1 MSVKTPITAAQVYEI
16 MRPYQLTAE
25 QASAVQDAAT
35 DAPTLVVAGAGSGKT
50 ELMAVRVL
58 WLVANSV
65 CKPEEILG
73 LTFTR
78 KAAAE
83 LSKRIFEALLKL
95 RDSELWPADLD
106 YDFTQP
112 TISTYNAYANGLFRD
127 FALAIG
133 HEPEATLLTDA
144 AAFQLARE
152 VVVRYGSDVDAR
164 LSDLDLNLDNLVSA
178 VIELAQAMNDNLA
191 NSDQVES
198 VLQTVVED
206 LSQLPRK
213 LGSNDTT
220 PFAYLTEILEPLIK
234 TSTIAKLADRYREE
248 KHKRSYV
255 DYSDQVA
262 LAELAVRNVPAV
274 KVRERS
280 SFKQVLLDEY
290 QDTSFLQTRLLQGL
304 FEGHPVY
311 AVGDPNQSI
320 YGWRGASASN
330 LDTFGTDFGTGFI
343 AGSTASQV
351 AANVK
356 QFSLS
361 TSWRNPKNVLSLAN
375 HLAIPLTTPPSYL
388 PVQPRAAGK
397 LELITLQS
405 RQNADDGVVSVEV
418 LENSI
423 LEADRVAEWFVS
435 KPGDSTLALLMRWRG
450 QMPIYVERLENA
462 GLAVEVVGLGG
473 LMQMPEIVDLVSAL
487 KVIHLPTAGSQLIRL
502 LTGPRWR
509 IGSKDIE
516 RLYKFASK
524 NARYANQPK
533 AKESEGLA
541 AALDSREYAIED
553 ATSLVDALDLLLE
566 DRHSSRTQLSE
577 KGLARMKDAAR
588 TLQAMRQKTGMGL
601 PEFVRAVQEELWLDI
616 EVTANPRR
624 KNPMAHLNA
633 FSNVVSNYSASTN
646 NPTLGS
652 FLDWLDYAD
661 QREKF
666 EVPNVTPEQGVV
678 QLLTVHAA
686 KGLEWDYVAVA
697 NLAAKDFPNER
708 PQRGDFSG
716 WLEAGKLPYPLRGDK
731 GSLPSF
737 NYSNAQTQKE
747 ANEAKTSFK
756 EMVKDHILREERRL
770 VYVAVTRPK
779 LELLLTGSYWKPGTK
794 TVGAPSQYLYE
805 AATLPNNVV
814 QVANRSD
821 SGDEPFAG
829 PESLENFLLE
839 TSVVEQWPMDPLGAS
854 HREKLEAAKDQTLQ
868 AIEVARANP
877 RLLVAENE
885 LHQEIDLLL
894 KEREQAQKDSKLVQ
908 APVRVS
914 ASAFKD
920 FVSKLP
926 EVAERYRRPMPS
938 APYKQTRAGTLFH
951 AWVEQRFG
959 LVSLPEP
966 EESNIYG
973 QASAEEALDQLAE
986 FGSQTETIEA
996 LKATF
1001 EKSRWANQTPL
1012 EIEREIQLTIGNN
1025 TFVCKL
1031 DAVFKTDSGVE
1042 IVDWKTGKPPTSDA
1056 EVAERALQLALYRLA
1071 YSRFTGIPEQQIEVS
1086 LYFVNEALEI
1096 RPSQVPTGD
1105 ELLKI
1110 WQGVL
1115 EKFVV

>member
-1 MSVKTPITAAQVYEI
+1 MSAKPLVTAAQVYAI
-16 MRPYQLTAE
+16 MRPYTLTDE
-25 QASAVQDAAT
+25 QASAVQDAST
-35 DAPTLVVAGAGSGKT
+35 EAPTLVVAGAGSGKT

-65 CKPEEILG
+65 CRPEEILG

-83 LSKRIFEALLKL
+83 LSKRIYEALLKL
-95 RDSELWPADLD
+95 RDSDLWPVDLD

-112 TISTYNAYANGLFRD
+112 TISTYNAYSNGLFRD
-127 FALAIG
+127 FALSIG
-133 HEPEATLLTDA
+133 YEPEATLLTDA

-152 VVVRYGSDVDAR
+152 VVVRYGSEVDSR
-164 LSDLDLNLDNLVSA
+164 LSDLDLNLDDLVSS

-191 NSDQVES
+191 NSEQVEA

-213 LGSNDTT
+213 IGSNDTT
-220 PFAYLTEILEPLIK
+220 PFAYLTDILEPLIK

-262 LAELAVRNVPAV
+262 LAELAVRTVPAL
-274 KVRERS
+274 KTRERS
-280 SFKQVLLDEY
+280 GFKQVLLDEY

-330 LDTFGTDFGTGFI
+330 LDTFGTDFGKGFI
-343 AGSTASQV
+343 AGVTESKS

-361 TSWRNPKNVLSLAN
+361 TSWRNPRNVLTVAN
-375 HLAIPLTTPPSYL
+375 HLALPLTLAPSYL
-388 PVQPRAAGK
+388 PAQTKSEGK
-397 LELITLQS
+397 LELVTLKS
-405 RQNADDGVVSVEV
+405 RQNADEGLVNVEV

-423 LEADRVAEWFVS
+423 LEADRVAEWFAS
-435 KPGDSTLALLMRWRG
+435 KPNDSTLALLMRWRG
-450 QMPIYVERLENA
+450 QMPLYVERLENA

-509 IGSKDIE
+509 IAAKDIE
-516 RLYKFASK
+516 RLHKFAAK
-524 NARYANQPK
+524 NARYANQPRPK
-533 AKESEGLA
+533 NSEGSDA
-541 AALDSREYAIED
+541 AQEYAIED

-566 DRHSSRTQLSE
+566 DRHASRTNLSQ

-601 PEFVRAVQEELWLDI
+601 AEFVRAVQEELWLDI

-633 FSNVVSNYSASTN
+633 FSNVVANYAASNN
-646 NPTLGS
+646 NPTLAS
-652 FLDWLDYAD
+652 FLAWLDYAD

-666 EVPNVTPEQGVV
+666 EVPNVTPEKGVV

-697 NLAAKDFPNER
+697 NLAANDFPNER
-708 PQRGDFSG
+708 TQRGDFSG
-716 WLEAGKLPYPLRGDK
+716 WLEAGKLPYPLRGDN

-737 NYSNAQTQKE
+737 DYSKALTQKDASDAK
-747 ANEAKTSFK
+747 ANFK
-756 EMVKDHILREERRL
+756 DLVKDHILLEERRL
-770 VYVAVTRPK
+770 AYVAVTRPK
-779 LELLLTGSYWKPGTK
+779 LELFLTGSYWKPGTK
-794 TVGAPSQYLYE
+794 KIGAPSQYLYE
-805 AATLPNNVV
+805 LATLPSTVV
-814 QVANRSD
+814 QVANRTD
-821 SGDEPFAG
+821 DIDEPFA
-829 PESLENFLLE
+829 PSESLENQLLE
-839 TSVVEQWPMDPLGAS
+839 TSVNEQWPLDPLGDAHRAS
-854 HREKLEAAKDQTLQ
+854 LQTAKLQTLTALEAAR
-868 AIEVARANP
+868 INP
-877 RLLVAENE
+877 ELLVAENE
-885 LHQEIDLLL
+885 LHDQIDLLL
-894 KEREQAQKDSKLVQ
+894 REREQSLIDIKLVD

-920 FVSKLP
+920 FVTRLP
-926 EVAERYRRPMPS
+926 AIAEHYRRPMPT

-966 EESNIYG
+966 EEPNIYG
-973 QASAEEALDQLAE
+973 DSVPTEEIDQLAE

-1001 EKSRWANQTPL
+1001 EKSRWANQIPL
-1012 EIEREIQLTIGNN
+1012 EIEREIQLTIANN

-1031 DAVFKTDSGVE
+1031 DAVFKTDTGFE
-1042 IVDWKTGKPPTSDA
+1042 IVDWKTGKPPTTDA
-1056 EVAERALQLALYRLA
+1056 EVVERSLQLALYRLA
-1071 YSRFTGIPEQQIEVS
+1071 YSRFTGVPESQIEVS
-1086 LYFVNEALEI
+1086 LYFVNEALEL
-1096 RPSQVPTGD
+1096 RPSQVPAGD
-1105 ELLKI
+1105 ELLAI
-1110 WQGVL
+1110 WRSVL
-1115 EKFVV
+1115 EQFVV

>member
-1 MSVKTPITAAQVYEI
+1 MFHKAPISAAQVYAI
-16 MRPYQLTAE
+16 MRPYSLTAE

-35 DAPTLVVAGAGSGKT
+35 DTPTLVVAGAGSGKT

-65 CKPEEILG
+65 CRPEEILG

-83 LSKRIFEALLKL
+83 LSKRIYEALLKL
-95 RDSELWPADLD
+95 RDSDLWPADLD

-127 FALAIG
+127 FALSIG
-133 HEPEATLLTDA
+133 YEPEATLLTDA

-152 VVVRYGSDVDAR
+152 VVVRYGSDVDSR
-164 LSDLDLNLDNLVSA
+164 LADLDLNLDILVSS

-191 NSDQVES
+191 DAEQVEA
-198 VLQTVVED
+198 VLQAVVSD

-213 LGSNDTT
+213 IGSNDTT
-220 PFAYLTEILEPLIK
+220 PFAYLTDILEPLIK

-248 KHKRSYV
+248 KRKRSYV

-262 LAELAVRNVPAV
+262 LAELAVRTVPEL
-274 KVRERS
+274 KLRERS

-343 AGSTASQV
+343 VPENHGKSS
-351 AANVK
+351 ANVR

-361 TSWRNPKNVLSLAN
+361 TSWRNPKSVLTVAN
-375 HLAIPLTTPPSYL
+375 HLATPLATAPSYL
-388 PVQPRAAGK
+388 PVQSKSAGK

-405 RQNADDGVVSVEV
+405 RQDAEPGLVSIQV
-418 LENSI
+418 LENSL
-423 LEADRVAEWFVS
+423 LEADRVAEWFAS
-435 KPGDSTLALLMRWRG
+435 KPNDSTLALLMRWRN
-450 QMPIYVERLENA
+450 QMPLYVERLENA
-462 GLAVEVVGLGG
+462 GLTVEVVGLGG

-509 IGSKDIE
+509 IAAKDIE
-516 RLYKFASK
+516 RLYRFASRT
-524 NARYANQPK
+524 ARYQNQARPK
-533 AKESEGLA
+533 EVDGSEA
-541 AALDSREYAIED
+541 DREYAIED
-553 ATSLVDALDLLLE
+553 ATSLVDALDLLL
-566 DRHSSRTQLSE
+566 DDKHASRANLSE
-577 KGLARMKDAAR
+577 KALARMKDAAR

-633 FSNVVSNYSASTN
+633 FSHVVANYAASNN

-652 FLDWLDYAD
+652 FLTWLDYAD

-697 NLAAKDFPNER
+697 NLAANDFPNER

-716 WLEAGKLPYPLRGDK
+716 WLEAGKLPFPLRGDR
-731 GSLPSF
+731 GSLPAF
-737 NYSNAQTQKE
+737 DYSKALTQKD
-747 ANEAKTSFK
+747 ANDAKASFK
-756 EMVKDHILREERRL
+756 ASVKDHILREERRL

-794 TVGAPSQYLYE
+794 TIGAPSEYLYE
-805 AATLPNNVV
+805 LASLPDSVV
-814 QVANRSD
+814 QLVNRTENA
-821 SGDEPFAG
+821 DEPFA
-829 PESLENFLLE
+829 PAASLENELLE
-839 TSVVEQWPMDPLGAS
+839 TSVIEQWPLDPLGAA
-854 HREKLEAAKDQTLQ
+854 HRESLQHAKAQTLS
-868 AIEVARANP
+868 ALDAARVNP
-877 RLLVAENE
+877 QLLVAENE
-885 LHQEIDLLL
+885 HHQEIDLLL
-894 KEREQAQKDSKLVQ
+894 LERAKSQIDIKIVD

-920 FVSKLP
+920 FVLRLP
-926 EVAERYRRPMPS
+926 EVAEHYRRPMPT

-951 AWVEQRFG
+951 AWVEQKFG
-959 LVSLPEP
+959 LASLPEP
-966 EESNIYG
+966 EE
-973 QASAEEALDQLAE
+973 ASFVADSVPEAELEQLAE
-986 FGSQTETIEA
+986 FGSQTETMEA

-1001 EKSRWANQTPL
+1001 EKSRWANQIPI
-1012 EIEREIQLTIGNN
+1012 EVEREIQLTIANN

-1031 DAVFKTDSGVE
+1031 DAVFKTETGYE
-1042 IVDWKTGKPPTSDA
+1042 IVDWKTGRPPVSDS
-1056 EVAERALQLALYRLA
+1056 EVAERSLQLALYRLA
-1071 YSRFTGIPEQQIEVS
+1071 YSRFTGVPENQITVS
-1086 LYFVNEALEI
+1086 LYFVNEDLEL
-1096 RPSQVPTGD
+1096 RPNNVPAGE
-1105 ELLKI
+1105 ELLQI

-1115 EKFVV
+1115 EQFVV